1 MIKWFK
7 GLVIVG
13 MVVFLSGVLS
23 AGEIAVELRFYQ
35 GFYEN
40 GNSTL
45 TIVSSY
51 SLKKISDDKIIPFVE
66 LDKEPRQLKE
76 VYKLKNVKRLG
87 SLNIILGKDKTEDG
101 SREVMTDIRLNGRD
115 LILRVNTV
123 AGQKDRFGIEILE
136 KGEKERVLLESE
148 VIVPDGK
155 TAVLGFK
162 DSGEKIYFL
171 AFNRKY
177 REKEETLA
185 EMLNAKS
192 IKAPK
197 LLKKKEPEY
206 PQLALKGG
214 IEGEVVLKGQTDL
227 EGNMTEVNILEGHP
241 LLAKAAQEVLKH
253 WKYAVWEIDGNK
265 KPVSFSMIL
274 IFRIKRDPARGEK
287 EADKILERYRPLLK
301 EKEPKTEKSL
311 PRILEMVITF
321 GEKAQPENEKKS
333 QWAEKI
339 GAKSIETPK
348 LIRRVEPKYP
358 AAALDANIE
367 GEVILRGKTDTDGN
381 VTDIKVLLGH
391 PLLSEAAVNAARQWK
406 YLPWKID
413 GKARPVDFT
422 LVIIFRA
429 KKIPSDKIN
438 PMVKEVIDRNKQL
451 LEKGREKDKEIPAL
465 MEVVLIEEKK

>member
-7 GLVIVG
+7 GLIIVG
-13 MVVFLSGVLS
+13 MSVFLSGVLS

-35 GFYEN
+35 GFYES

-45 TIVSSY
+45 TIASSY

-76 VYKLKNVKRLG
+76 VYKLKDVKRLG
-87 SLNIILGKDKTEDG
+87 SLNIMLGKDKAEGG
-101 SREVMTDIRLNGRD
+101 SREVMTDIRLNGQT
-115 LILRVNTV
+115 LILRVYTA

-185 EMLNAKS
+185 ELLIAKS
-192 IKAPK
+192 IKSPK

-206 PQLALKGG
+206 PPLALKGG
-214 IEGEVVLKGQTDL
+214 IEGEVVLEGQTDL
-227 EGNMTEVNILEGHP
+227 EGNVTEVNILEGHP

-253 WKYAVWEIDGNK
+253 WKYAVWEVDGNK

-274 IFRIKRDPARGEK
+274 IFRIKRDPARGEN
-287 EADKILERYRPLLK
+287 EAEKILERYRPLLK
-301 EKEPKTEKSL
+301 EKEPKTKKSL

-321 GEKAQPENEKKS
+321 GEKAQPEDEKKS

-348 LIRRVEPKYP
+348 LIRRVDPKYP

-367 GEVILRGKTDTDGN
+367 GDVILSGKTDTDGN
-381 VTDIKVLLGH
+381 VTDIKVRLGH
-391 PLLSEAAVNAARQWK
+391 PLLSGAAVNAARQWK

-413 GKARPVDFT
+413 GTAKPVEFT
-422 LVIIFRA
+422 LVIIYRT
-429 KKIPSDKIN
+429 KKILSDKIN
-438 PMVKEVIDRNKQL
+438 PMVKEVLDRNKQL
-451 LEKGREKDKEIPAL
+451 LEKGREKDKKIPAL
-465 MEVVLIEEKK
+465 MEVVLIEGKK

>member
-1 MIKWFK
+1 
-7 GLVIVG
+7 
-13 MVVFLSGVLS
+13 
-23 AGEIAVELRFYQ
+23 
-35 GFYEN
+35 
-40 GNSTL
+40 
-45 TIVSSY
+45 
-51 SLKKISDDKIIPFVE
+51 
-66 LDKEPRQLKE
+66 
-76 VYKLKNVKRLG
+76 
-87 SLNIILGKDKTEDG
+87 
-101 SREVMTDIRLNGRD
+101 
-115 LILRVNTV
+115 
-123 AGQKDRFGIEILE
+123 
-136 KGEKERVLLESE
+136 
-148 VIVPDGK
+148 
-155 TAVLGFK
+155 
-162 DSGEKIYFL
+162 
-171 AFNRKY
+171 
-177 REKEETLA
+177 
-185 EMLNAKS
+185 
-192 IKAPK
+192 
-197 LLKKKEPEY
+197 
-206 PQLALKGG
+206 
-214 IEGEVVLKGQTDL
+214 
-227 EGNMTEVNILEGHP
+227 
-241 LLAKAAQEVLKH
+241 
-253 WKYAVWEIDGNK
+253 
-265 KPVSFSMIL
+265 MIL
-274 IFRIKRDPARGEK
+274 IFRIKRDPARGED
-287 EADKILERYRPLLK
+287 EADKILERYRTLLK

-358 AAALDANIE
+358 AAALNANME

-465 MEVVLIEEKK
+465 MEVVLIEGKK

>member
-23 AGEIAVELRFYQ
+23 ADEIAVELRFYQ

-40 GNSTL
+40 GTSTL
-45 TIVSSY
+45 TIVNSH

-66 LDKEPRQLKE
+66 LDKESRQLKE

-101 SREVMTDIRLNGRD
+101 SREVMTDIRLNSQD

-123 AGQKDRFGIEILE
+123 AGQKDRFGIEILD

-206 PQLALKGG
+206 PQRALKGG
-214 IEGEVVLKGQTDL
+214 IEGEVVLIGQTDL

-311 PRILEMVITF
+311 PAILEMVITF
-321 GEKAQPENEKKS
+321 GEKLQP
-333 QWAEKI
+333 EKI

-348 LIRRVEPKYP
+348 LTRRVDPKYP
-358 AAALDANIE
+358 AAALGANIE

-391 PLLSEAAVNAARQWK
+391 PLLSEAAVNASRQWK

-413 GKARPVDFT
+413 GKAKPVNFT

-429 KKIPSDKIN
+429 KKIPADKIN
-438 PMVKEVIDRNKQL
+438 PMVKEILDRNKQL

-465 MEVVLIEEKK
+465 MEVVLIEGIK

>member
-76 VYKLKNVKRLG
+76 VYKLKNVKRLD

-101 SREVMTDIRLNGRD
+101 SREVMTDIRLNSRD

-301 EKEPKTEKSL
+301 EKEPKTKKSL
-311 PRILEMVITF
+311 PSILEMVITF

-348 LIRRVEPKYP
+348 LTRRVEPKYP

-391 PLLSEAAVNAARQWK
+391 PLLSEAAFNAACQWK

-413 GKARPVDFT
+413 GKARPVNFT

-438 PMVKEVIDRNKQL
+438 PMVKEIIDRNKQL

-465 MEVVLIEEKK
+465 MEVVLIEGKK